1 MKSFYKNLSKS
12 FSGFSKNFNTYLYS
26 LNDSK
31 YFAGFIMILL
41 NLSSKFI
48 TIKFTN
54 SQESYLR
61 YMFTKQLLIF
71 SIAWMG
77 TRDIYIAITITAA
90 FVILA
95 DYAFNENSKF
105 CIMPETYKKV
115 TNAMDL
121 NNDGILTDDEIN
133 KSIKILEKARKV
145 QNFKLQEKSSE
156 QFHNM
161 KKY

>member
-12 FSGFSKNFNTYLYS
+12 FSDFFKNFNSYLYS

-31 YFAGFIMILL
+31 YFAGFIMIVL

-48 TIKFTN
+48 TIKFTS
-54 SQESYLR
+54 SQESYLK

-71 SIAWMG
+71 SVAWMG

-105 CIMPETYKKV
+105 CIMPESYKKISS
-115 TNAMDL
+115 AMDL

-145 QNFKLQEKSSE
+145 QNFKLQEKTNQ
-156 QFHNM
+156 QFENG

>member
-1 MKSFYKNLSKS
+1 
-12 FSGFSKNFNTYLYS
+12 
-26 LNDSK
+26 
-31 YFAGFIMILL
+31 
-41 NLSSKFI
+41 
-48 TIKFTN
+48 
-54 SQESYLR
+54 
-61 YMFTKQLLIF
+61 MFTKQLLIF
-71 SIAWMG
+71 SVAWMG

-90 FVILA
+90 FIILA

-105 CIMPETYKKV
+105 CIMPESYKKI

-145 QNFKLQEKSSE
+145 QNYKLQQKSSE